1 MTAELYHSIPSSIA
15 PTFRHSFL
23 SPILYCREA
32 PSLSLVNLFMRL
44 SFIRGLSV
52 AEKAKQCD
60 TSEDDSCFGTVMLKL
75 VNHVFCPDAAL
86 FITPLSGRPN
96 DQVFPV
102 ISPLTQP
109 PFPVSKLTKYPS
121 AGTVIAGL
129 IKISFVT

>member
-52 AEKAKQCD
+52 AAKLKQGD
-60 TSEDDSCFGTVMLKL
+60 TIEDDSCFGTVILKS
-75 VNHVFCPDAAL
+75 VYQVFCPDAAL
-86 FITPLSGRPN
+86 FITPLSGSPN
-96 DQVFPV
+96 DQEVPDV
-102 ISPLTQP
+102 SPLIQLP
-109 PFPVSKLTKYPS
+109 LPASKSSL
-121 AGTVIAGL
+121 
-129 IKISFVT
+129 